1 MNNNINKLNKA
12 DLSCCN
18 DLSVETVGTGYTF
31 HQKFLFLIE
40 IIVFEFR
47 FVISF

>member
-18 DLSVETVGTGYTF
+18 ELSVETVGTGYRV
-31 HQKFLFLIE
+31 HQKILLLIV
-40 IIVFEFR
+40 ILVSEFR
-47 FVISF
+47 AFI